1 MAKAG
6 KYDMGVPM
14 HRHLTRRQVARMA
27 PDFKA
32 ESITGAIRYYDC
44 QVDDARMVV
53 AVARTAAK
61 HGAHVATRVK
71 VTGFLREGE
80 RVVVSTRT
88 HPKALLL
95 PVLALVLLL
104 AVGTFVETR
113 VDGDQRLLAWIV
125 WGAVA
130 LGVLWLF
137 VWPLLTWLVGH
148 YTITDRRIITRTGVL
163 TRRGHDIP
171 LSRISDVQV
180 ERHLSD
186 RLLGCGTLVI
196 GDASPDGAV
205 ALPDIPRVRE
215 AQARLNDLLHAL
227 HSRGGRHDEGA

>member
-1 MAKAG
+1 MAI
-6 KYDMGVPM
+6 
-14 HRHLTRRQVARMA
+14 
-27 PDFKA
+27 
-32 ESITGAIRYYDC
+32 S
-44 QVDDARMVV
+44 
-53 AVARTAAK
+53 RT
-61 HGAHVATRVK
+61 
-71 VTGFLREGE
+71 LLSEGE
-80 RVVVSTRT
+80 QVVVSTRT

-113 VDGDQRLLAWIV
+113 VDDQRLLAWIV

-130 LGVLWLF
+130 LGVVWLF

-186 RLLGCGTLVI
+186 WLLGCGTLVI

>member
-1 MAKAG
+1 MAI
-6 KYDMGVPM
+6 
-14 HRHLTRRQVARMA
+14 
-27 PDFKA
+27 
-32 ESITGAIRYYDC
+32 S
-44 QVDDARMVV
+44 
-53 AVARTAAK
+53 RT
-61 HGAHVATRVK
+61 
-71 VTGFLREGE
+71 LLSEGE

-113 VDGDQRLLAWIV
+113 VDDDQRLLAWIV